1 MRLTERQLKIFQAI
15 VDDFIQTAQP
25 VGSRTLSRKYNL
37 GVSSA
42 TIRNEMSD
50 LEELGFIEQLYTSS
64 GRIPSD
70 EGYRLYVDNLM
81 RLYKMANIQKKSIRD
96 QLVSRMLESE
106 EIIRHASKILSQ
118 MSDLTSFILTP
129 DFKAS
134 RLRNLKII
142 RLSETRA
149 LLVLVS
155 ESGIVKDLVIKTN
168 NLSQEELDKISN
180 MLKSRL
186 KGKDANRLDR
196 EKILAIESGFENHLS
211 FVDNL
216 IESIGMHMNSNY
228 ASRIYLSGISNVL
241 HTPEFSDVEKAKCI
255 LDALDQK
262 DKLSIV
268 LSEDLEKDMS
278 VRIGKEN
285 QWDEIKECSL
295 VTATYKFNGRVI
307 GKIGVIGPTRI
318 NYSKVIS
325 LVEYMTDT
333 LTDVFSGQ
341 NQMNEEVNGDGK

>member
-1 MRLTERQLKIFQAI
+1 MELTERQLRIFQAI
-15 VDDFIQTAQP
+15 VDDFIETAQP
-25 VGSRTLSRKYNL
+25 VGSRTLSRKFDL

-50 LEELGFIEQLYTSS
+50 LEELGFIEQLHTSS

-70 EGYRLYVDNLM
+70 KGYRLYVDSLM
-81 RLYKMANIQKKSIRD
+81 RLYKMANIHKKSIRD
-96 QLVSRMLESE
+96 QLISRMLESE
-106 EIIRHASKILSQ
+106 EIIRQASKILSQ
-118 MSDLTSFILTP
+118 MTELTSFILTP

-134 RLRNLKII
+134 RLKNLKLV
-142 RLSETRA
+142 RLGDKRA

-155 ESGIVKDLVIKTN
+155 ESGIVKDLIVGIN
-168 NLSQEELDKISN
+168 NLSQDELDKISN
-180 MLKSRL
+180 MLKYRL
-186 KGKDANRLDR
+186 KGKDANRLNKG
-196 EKILAIESGFENHLS
+196 EILRTENGFENYLG

-216 IESIGMHMNSNY
+216 IDSIGTHMNRDSAN
-228 ASRIYLSGISNVL
+228 RIHMSGISNVL

-255 LDALDQK
+255 LDALDKK

-268 LSEDLEKDMS
+268 LREDLKKGIS

-295 VTATYKFNGRVI
+295 VTATYKLNGRVI

-318 NYSKVIS
+318 DYPKIIS

-333 LTDVFSGQ
+333 LTEVFSGQ
-341 NQMNEEVNGDGK
+341 DQIDEEVNGDEG